1 MDLIGYFQPKIHRKS
16 IGLRKAYATILIIAN
31 LIVYVFSLL
40 KTPYSCQNSK
50 VSLFVDWVS
59 LECVKN
65 YFGTCKHS
73 TCFILHMSY
82 ILQSVPYTIEI

>member
-1 MDLIGYFQPKIHRKS
+1 MDLIGYFQPKIHRKN

-50 VSLFVDWVS
+50 VSLFADWVS
-59 LECVKN
+59 LDSGVW
-65 YFGTCKHS
+65 TCKHS